1 MPTAPAHR
9 TLDPAR
15 FADLLVDYSLEVRS
29 GERIAVWT
37 SSLAAPLVLELQR
50 AILERGASPLL
61 MVELPGQARGFVA
74 HAGDRQLDEPFPLE
88 RATAQEMDRLLVL
101 LAPCPEDSMEGIAPE
116 RIARRAQARATHL
129 GALIAPVPL
138 CGTMWPTPM
147 LAQEAGMSLPE
158 LTDFFAGALM
168 LDRPDPGAA
177 WRELRDRQ
185 QRLVERLAAAR
196 RLRIEAAGTELELRV
211 DGRTWINSDGR
222 HNMPSGEVYTSP
234 LETSAEGRIRF
245 DGATRIDGERV
256 AGVELELRG
265 GEVVASRADEGE
277 AVVRRLLATDAG
289 ARRVGE
295 LGIGTNFGIART
307 IGTALF
313 DEKVGGT
320 VHLAL
325 GDGYAEAGGTNRS
338 AIHCDL
344 VCDLRQGGRLT
355 VDGEPL
361 VESGTLR

>member
-1 MPTAPAHR
+1 MGSVRRMPTAPARR

-15 FADLLVDYSLEVRS
+15 FADLLADYSLEVRS

-50 AILERGASPLL
+50 AILARGASPLL

-74 HAGDRQLDEPFPLE
+74 HAGDRQLDQPFPLE
-88 RATAQEMDRLLVL
+88 RATAQEMDRLLVV

-185 QRLVERLAAAR
+185 KRLVERLAGAR
-196 RLRIEAAGTELELRV
+196 RLRIQAAGTELELRV

-245 DGATRIDGERV
+245 EGATRIDGERV

-265 GEVVASRADEGE
+265 GEGE

-325 GDGYAEAGGTNRS
+325 GDGYAEAGGTNES

-344 VCDLRQGGRLT
+344 VCDLRGGGRLT

-361 VESGTLR
+361 IESGTLR